1 MILMSESSGCDER
14 LLKLVAL
21 LATILLLLPA
31 VTQAQ
36 ELKVEWDRKTDF
48 RQFHTYTFAPAPY
61 AIRDPDALMGMAL
74 AVSEEIEAKGLR
86 FVAPQQ
92 KTYDVFVACNA
103 QIIPDPQDSSRRLV
117 VIAVNIFDSRNNMI
131 WRAGGNVLLVNDNS
145 ENRRN
150 VRRML
155 AAMFQKYPPPK

>member
-1 MILMSESSGCDER
+1 VILMSESSGCGER

-21 LATILLLLPA
+21 LATILFTSTS
-31 VTQAQ
+31 VAQ
-36 ELKVEWDRKTDF
+36 IKELKVEWDKGTDF

-61 AIRDPDALMGMAL
+61 AIRDPNALMGMGL
-74 AVSEEIEAKGLR
+74 AVSEELEAKGLR
-86 FVAPQQ
+86 FVASQQ
-92 KTYDVFVACNA
+92 KTYDVFVAFNA

-117 VIAVNIFDSRNNMI
+117 VIAVNILDARNNVI
-131 WRAGGNVLLVNDNS
+131 WRAGGNVLLGNDNS